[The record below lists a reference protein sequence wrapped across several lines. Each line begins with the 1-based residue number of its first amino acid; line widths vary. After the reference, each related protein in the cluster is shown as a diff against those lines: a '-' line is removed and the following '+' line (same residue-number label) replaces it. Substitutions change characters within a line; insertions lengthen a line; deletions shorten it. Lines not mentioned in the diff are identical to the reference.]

1 MARGPRSGSS
11 SRVGGRTGKAAW
23 IAPVVLT
30 LAYVLAAPRVA
41 DAYSVLAHEAI
52 IDAAWDASIVPA
64 PSAKAYSVTS
74 VDSRRSASTKSPLR
88 T

>member
-1 MARGPRSGSS
+1 MGRRKRRG
-11 SRVGGRTGKAAW
+11 GG
-23 IAPVVLT
+23 IAPVALA

-41 DAYSVLAHEAI
+41 AAYSVLAHEAI